1 MTMTW
6 IMYSGIAIAVILLA
20 TWIQET
26 NRKLASMNKLLEIK
40 VDNLESC
47 LAKLSEAVAENAK
60 PELSPE
66 EEIERKV
73 QEAKMKVFDDWID
86 SIVNYDPR
94 VQQR

>member
-6 IMYSGIAIAVILLA
+6 IMYSGIAIAIALMVIWL
-20 TWIQET
+20 QET

-47 LAKLSEAVAENAK
+47 LAKLSEAVALNAK